1 MIHRVALCLLALALL
16 VPLAACAEAAVDE
29 QAVIDFACEEQMS
42 ALFAREEVGVRALY
56 RIALPEDAEDI
67 PEALT
72 EAYGGYADVRLIE
85 FSYATIPPILESAYA
100 CVGLRADGTMA
111 MLDTPFDLVART
123 YDPALF
129 EGATI
134 EALPLP

>member
-100 CVGLRADGTMA
+100 CVDLRADGTMA